1 MEKTESFYKEGKWYG
16 LQMNQI
22 HFDDKELNK
31 LSTANVNVTSTN
43 SIDYTLDELEDCDNN
58 YVDNSGWNRF
68 TVNQWKL

>member
-1 MEKTESFYKEGKWYG
+1 MEKTESFLLGKCKFYG

-31 LSTANVNVTSTN
+31 LITENVNVTSTN
-43 SIDYTLDELEDCDNN
+43 SIDYTLDELEDCDN

>member
-1 MEKTESFYKEGKWYG
+1 MEKTESFYKDSNWYG

-31 LSTANVNVTSTN
+31 ISTANVNVTSAETL
-43 SIDYTLDELEDCDNN
+43 DYTLDELEDCDDN
-58 YVDNSGWNRF
+58 YVDDTGWNRF